1 MQGAEDTKTKADV
14 SDKTAPADELVTT
27 THRVQTASGP
37 LDYTATTGR
46 IVIRE
51 ERLTDGA
58 FEGNKPTIEMF
69 VTAYTL
75 PDADPAT
82 RPVTFC
88 FNGGPGSSSVWL
100 HLGLFGPRR
109 VLSGDVNDRAKPPFR
124 IADNAETLLAY
135 TDLVFIDP
143 MSTGYTRPVDGGKPG
158 PYHGFKGDRDA
169 VAELIRLWTT
179 RNNRWLSPK
188 FLAGESYGT
197 LRAAALAGH
206 LNQRTGLALNGIM
219 LISAVLDMGTVFF
232 TPGNDEPY
240 VHYLPTYAALAHY
253 HGLHPERE
261 LTDVVDE
268 ATAFAERDYRWALGR
283 GSRLTETE
291 RTEIGRRV
299 AALTGLSEG
308 YVLRADLRVE
318 HQHFFAELLRH
329 KGLMIGRLDGRFT
342 EAPAN
347 RNAATIEVD
356 ASYSHIQAPYTAAVN
371 HYLRAELEYLNDLH
385 YEIITDKVQP
395 WSYAD
400 FENRSVTVVE
410 DLASA
415 MRANPSLK
423 VYVAFGYHDGATP
436 FAAAE
441 HTLAALDIP
450 EGLQDNISRS
460 YFPAGHMMYVH
471 EESRIRQSAELAE
484 FIRSAAASRESP
496 ATSA

>member
-1 MQGAEDTKTKADV
+1 MAQAAGSTPNETEKP
-14 SDKTAPADELVTT
+14 DKPQPADELVTT
-27 THRVQTASGP
+27 SHRIETAGGP

-51 ERLTDGA
+51 EQLTDGA
-58 FEGNKPTIEMF
+58 FGGHQPTIEMF
-69 VTAYTL
+69 VTSYTV

-109 VLSGDVNDRAKPPFR
+109 VLSGDVDDRARPPFR
-124 IADNAETLLAY
+124 LADNAETLLQQ

-143 MSTGYTRPVDGGKPG
+143 MSTGYTRPVDGGKPDS
-158 PYHGFKGDRDA
+158 YHGFKGDRDA

-197 LRAAALAGH
+197 LRAAALAAY
-206 LNQRTGLALNGIM
+206 LNDRTGLALNGIM
-219 LISAVLDMGTVFF
+219 LISAVLDMGTVVF

-253 HGLHPERE
+253 HGLHSDRPLEE
-261 LTDVVDE
+261 VVAD
-268 ATAFAERDYRWALGR
+268 ATTFADRDYRWALSR
-283 GSRLTETE
+283 GSRLSAAE
-291 RTEIGRRV
+291 RTEIAERV
-299 AALTGLSEG
+299 AALTGLSPD
-308 YVLRADLRVE
+308 YVRRADLRIE
-318 HQHFFAELLRH
+318 HQHFFAELLRDR
-329 KGLMIGRLDGRFT
+329 GLAVGRLDGRFT
-342 EAPAN
+342 AAPRD

-371 HYLRAELEYLNDLH
+371 HYLRAELEYANDLH
-385 YEIITDKVQP
+385 YEIITDKVHP
-395 WSYAD
+395 WSYAE
-400 FENRSVTVVE
+400 FENRSVNVVD

-415 MRANPSLK
+415 MRTNPSLK

-441 HTLAALDIP
+441 HTLAALNIP
-450 EGLQDNISRS
+450 EELQGNISRS

-471 EESRIRQSAELAE
+471 EPSRIRQSAELAE
-484 FIRSAAASRESP
+484 FLAAAS
-496 ATSA
+496 